1 MKRNSTSE
9 AFTGNDILEE
19 VGIAFW
25 KRHSMHLSLLV
36 FPLAQNVRRKVSLF
50 YIAFISIISTF
61 EYQKM
66 KASYRGLFPTDH
78 TSLIIQFTEHWLFIL
93 LVCTFIPAVIYTI
106 PLWNL
111 YSKAASTFSAVISSR
126 WCLHSMLLQADGEV
140 CWLRGDGDLVLELT
154 GDIGLGVREADI
166 CGFLHNAFLMEPFF
180 IAKNTEY
187 HMNSIWKNRNK
198 HICI

>member
-1 MKRNSTSE
+1 
-9 AFTGNDILEE
+9 
-19 VGIAFW
+19 
-25 KRHSMHLSLLV
+25 
-36 FPLAQNVRRKVSLF
+36 
-50 YIAFISIISTF
+50 
-61 EYQKM
+61 
-66 KASYRGLFPTDH
+66 
-78 TSLIIQFTEHWLFIL
+78 
-93 LVCTFIPAVIYTI
+93 
-106 PLWNL
+106 
-111 YSKAASTFSAVISSR
+111 
-126 WCLHSMLLQADGEV
+126 MLLQADGEV